1 MKHESGE
8 LLGNYAGKT
17 HTTLF
22 ISPRVHRVFC
32 LAVLEFQPREK
43 RCHFLRNIRNNELLA
58 AAVASVLHDAPH
70 ERSRSIVLRRSLT
83 YLDDT
88 MSQHEGSVSAHRA
101 RSTAAPGPTNRECS
115 FSVGSAPQNKPTRLS
130 LTSFPL
136 SDVQMPSDVFFLIYG
151 ATMVFFMQTGFA
163 LLEVGSGES
172 PPRCST
178 AVLHRLTD
186 KTCTDVLFFFHLR
199 NLPLTVRPP
208 PSSARSLDPQH
219 QKHPLQEPSRRV
231 L

>member
-1 MKHESGE
+1 LGDRSRNEMDIFIPGKFCIAALSTCGLKHESGE

-43 RCHFLRNIRNNELLA
+43 RCHFLRNIRNNELSA

-101 RSTAAPGPTNRECS
+101 RSTAAPRPDEQRMFVPAVRRKTNLHAFR
-115 FSVGSAPQNKPTRLS
+115 
-130 LTSFPL
+130 
-136 SDVQMPSDVFFLIYG
+136 
-151 ATMVFFMQTGFA
+151 
-163 LLEVGSGES
+163 S
-172 PPRCST
+172 P
-178 AVLHRLTD
+178 
-186 KTCTDVLFFFHLR
+186 
-199 NLPLTVRPP
+199 
-208 PSSARSLDPQH
+208 RSLSPTC
-219 QKHPLQEPSRRV
+219 RCRV
-231 L
+231 TCSS